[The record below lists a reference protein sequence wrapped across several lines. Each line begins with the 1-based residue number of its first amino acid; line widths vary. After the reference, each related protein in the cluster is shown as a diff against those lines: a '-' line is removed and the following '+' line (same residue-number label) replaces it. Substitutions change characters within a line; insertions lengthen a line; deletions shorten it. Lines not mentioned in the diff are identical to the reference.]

1 MTTNQLPT
9 LPGHVEGIVEHTLV
23 DWAVQCRECGRI
35 GRGRRVLLA
44 ILDGGIRF
52 HQWPDGTNPRLC
64 RDCRQTRGCGCW
76 TCSEERKG
84 R

>member
-1 MTTNQLPT
+1 MTTAQLPT
-9 LPGHVEGIVEHTLV
+9 LPGHLEGVVEHTLV

-35 GRGRRVLLA
+35 GRGPRVLLA

-52 HQWPDGTNPRLC
+52 HEWPDGTNPRLC
-64 RDCRQTRGCGCW
+64 RDCRLSRGCSCW